1 MGFFEHYFNIEDSGD
16 EHAVCC
22 PFPHHTNTGLEYY
35 ETNPSAHVN
44 TKDRLFHCKV
54 CNEGHS
60 EVSFIKAVLQCT
72 FANATRISKAFN
84 NYETYEEW
92 QHCREIMIT

>member
-60 EVSFIKAVLQCT
+60 EVSLLRLYYNVHLQMLLEFQKHLITMKLMKSGNTAV
-72 FANATRISKAFN
+72 K
-84 NYETYEEW
+84 
-92 QHCREIMIT
+92 